1 MIGYSFRFVRE
12 IYSTHIWMMH
22 PEVFS
27 YYRGIMETARL
38 YKESVTEFEE
48 KAPSQELLVFSSV
61 QTEPAER
68 LIQTASVRGFDM
80 WGDLQPLDQI
90 IDILHLEGPITH
102 NGDYCTAGTLE
113 LADNLRYA
121 DAHAQVIGH
130 LVIIDT
136 PGGSAYAND
145 LDKAFQE
152 AKKPVVALIRGM
164 NASKGVWI
172 SSFIPHVFAEREDVE
187 IGSIGSLCSI
197 YGQKNGELENNRVYY
212 EIYADNSEFKNH
224 AFREAVQN
232 NNLKPAIEELNSLT
246 SSFQTIVR
254 NRWPQIGDDKLTGKM
269 YKASEVIGE
278 LVDGIKS
285 YAECVDLIFD
295 LAGVERYIQGI
306 VTPRGIPNPSP
317 EIEQPLE
324 IKKTNENNNP
334 KILTPMT
341 DISALETILG
351 KGNIKVD
358 ENGNPQLTEE
368 QLRQLNDSFSQA
380 QSAGTVIAN
389 QQAAIVTQRQQLE
402 SSSSELDNLRKQL
415 AEKDKMIKEMANATS
430 MGIPQPPVQKDS
442 GAEPSGHRLAYPMIT
457 NPNNSDFQNIAKMNK
472 YLKEHNYL

>member
-1 MIGYSFRFVRE
+1 MIGYNFRFARE

-27 YYRGIMETARL
+27 YYRGFMETARI
-38 YKESVTEFEE
+38 YKDSVTEFEE
-48 KAPSQELLVFSSV
+48 KAPSQELLVFSSI
-61 QTEPAER
+61 QSEPSER
-68 LIQTASVRGFDM
+68 LIQTASVRYVDL

-90 IDILHLEGPITH
+90 INILHLEGPITH
-102 NGDYCTAGTLE
+102 NGDYCTAGTLD

-152 AKKPVVALIRGM
+152 TKKPVVALIRGM

-187 IGSIGSLCSI
+187 IGSIGSLFSI

-212 EIYADNSEFKNH
+212 EIYADNSELKNH

-232 NNLKPAIEELNSLT
+232 NNLKPAVEELNALT
-246 SSFQTIVR
+246 RSFQNVVR
-254 NRWPQIGDDKLTGKM
+254 NRWPQVGEDKLTGKM

-285 YAECVDLIFD
+285 YAECVELIFD
-295 LAGVERYIQGI
+295 LAGVERFTQGI
-306 VTPRGIPNPSP
+306 ITPRGIPNPSP
-317 EIEQPLE
+317 DIDQPLE

-334 KILTPMT
+334 ENFTAMT

-358 ENGNPQLTEE
+358 KNGNPHLTEE
-368 QLRQLNDSFSQA
+368 QLRKLNDSFSHA
-380 QSAGTVIAN
+380 QLAGTVLAN
-389 QQAAIVTQRQQLE
+389 QQSAIATQKQQLE
-402 SSSSELDNLRKQL
+402 SSNSELDNLRKQL

-430 MGIPQPPVQKDS
+430 MGIPQPPMPKDS
-442 GAEPSGHRLAYPMIT
+442 GAEPSAHRVAYPMIT
-457 NPNNSDFQNIAKMNK
+457 NPNDSDFQNIEKMSK